1 METEI
6 PEVEVRKK
14 RVKRFYLRIDRQ
26 GHISLTVPVR
36 TSEETIRKILA
47 EKAEWIRVHYAKVCA
62 RAPEEHTFAAGETVY
77 LFGEPLTLRVSVGQ
91 GKARA
96 ERSGGELVL
105 TLPAAKAEETAAREK
120 LVRGFYADAMRERV
134 AERLPLWESRVGRQ
148 AAAIQYRWM
157 KSRWG
162 SCSPTSAHIRLNLQ
176 LAWYPSACLDL
187 VIVHELTHLWVS
199 GHGKPFWER
208 VERVYPAW
216 REVKAA
222 RRAFPACPL

>member
-1 METEI
+1 METEF

-47 EKAEWIRVHYAKVCA
+47 EKADWIRVHYAKVCA
-62 RAPEEHTFAAGETVY
+62 RAPEEHTFASGETVY

-120 LVRGFYADAMRERV
+120 LGGFMPMRCGNGLQSACRFG
-134 AERLPLWESRVGRQ
+134 RVGSGGRRQ
-148 AAAIQYRWM
+148 
-157 KSRWG
+157 
-162 SCSPTSAHIRLNLQ
+162 
-176 LAWYPSACLDL
+176 PSNIA
-187 VIVHELTHLWVS
+187 
-199 GHGKPFWER
+199 G
-208 VERVYPAW
+208 
-216 REVKAA
+216 
-222 RRAFPACPL
+222 